1 MIHQSDL
8 IILGGGCAG
17 LSLGMNLANYREAC
31 PRTIILEGRHHYAND
46 RTWCFWGGFGSDS
59 EKLASHRW
67 ESFSI
72 TTSKDRVARNCEEN
86 PYLMVASEDFYRQAQ
101 EVIAQSPRIKLKMDN
116 TVSGEVLKKEGR
128 WHVETPT
135 GVYAAPMIVDTRPQV
150 SRADD
155 SKPLLWQSFLGEE
168 MITEQDLFDPGCV
181 ELMDFSGSSSERI
194 LFLYVLPFSK
204 REALVEATVFG
215 PDPLKAEDLQESLGV
230 LLKKRLQGCFYSS
243 GRREHGILPMGAPP
257 ENRQKDPSYVRAGLM
272 AGGARPSSGY
282 AFQRIWKWSQ
292 ECAAVLA
299 EGRPPISHR
308 PDDPIIRAMDGLF
321 LHVLFSHPELAPD
334 IFFSLFS
341 KVDSVRV
348 ARFMSDRASL
358 ADCLTIVA
366 SLPPVPFLSELAKT
380 MRLPYGHK
388 TKREKK
394 GKGGR

>member
-1 MIHQSDL
+1 MVHQSDL

-17 LSLGMNLANYREAC
+17 LSLGMNLANYGEAC
-31 PRTIILEGRHHYAND
+31 PRTIILEGRHHYIND

-72 TTSKDRVARNCEEN
+72 TTSKDHVARNCEEN
-86 PYLMVASEDFYRQAQ
+86 PYLMVAAEDFYRQAQ

-116 TVSGEVLKKEGR
+116 TVSGEVLKKEGL

-150 SRADD
+150 VRADD
-155 SKPLLWQSFLGEE
+155 SQPLLWQSFLGEE

-181 ELMDFSGSSSERI
+181 ELMDFSESSAGRI

-204 REALVEATVFG
+204 RKALVEATVFG
-215 PDPLKAEDLQESLGV
+215 PEPLKKEELEDSFG
-230 LLKKRLQGCFYSS
+230 LLVKKRLNGLPYSP
-243 GRREHGILPMGAPP
+243 GRREHGILPMGASP

-272 AGGARPSSGY
+272 AGAARPSSGY
-282 AFQRIWKWSQ
+282 AFQRIWRWSK
-292 ECAAVLA
+292 ECASVMAN
-299 EGRPPISHR
+299 GRPPISHR
-308 PDDPIIRAMDGLF
+308 SDAPLIRIMDALF
-321 LHVLFSHPELAPD
+321 LQVLYSRPDLAPAL
-334 IFFSLFS
+334 FFSLFS
-341 KVDSVRV
+341 KVDPVRV

-358 ADCLTIVA
+358 SDCLMIMA

-380 MRLPYGHK
+380 VGQRSDHK
-388 TKREKK
+388 TKR
-394 GKGGR
+394 GKRGGR

>member
-1 MIHQSDL
+1 
-8 IILGGGCAG
+8 
-17 LSLGMNLANYREAC
+17 MNLANYGEAC

-155 SKPLLWQSFLGEE
+155 SQPLLWQSFLGEE
-168 MITEQDLFDPGCV
+168 IVTDEDLFDPGCV
-181 ELMDFSGSSSERI
+181 ELMDFSESSAGRI

-204 REALVEATVFG
+204 RKALVEATVFG
-215 PDPLKAEDLQESLGV
+215 PEPLKKEDLEDSFG
-230 LLKKRLQGCFYSS
+230 LLVKKRLHGFPYSP
-243 GRREHGILPMGAPP
+243 GRREHGILPMGVPLKKQ
-257 ENRQKDPSYVRAGLM
+257 QKDPGYIRAGLM
-272 AGGARPSSGY
+272 AGAARPSSGY
-282 AFQRIWKWSQ
+282 AFQRIWRWSK
-292 ECAAVLA
+292 ECAIALTR
-299 EGRPPISHR
+299 GCPPLSH
-308 PDDPIIRAMDGLF
+308 PEDPPIIRSLDTLF
-321 LHVLFSHPELAPD
+321 LHVLCSRPELAPD
-334 IFFSLFS
+334 LFFSLFS
-341 KVDSVRV
+341 KVEPARV
-348 ARFMSDRASL
+348 ARFMCEHASFSDCIA
-358 ADCLTIVA
+358 IMA
-366 SLPPVPFLSELAKT
+366 SLPPAPFLSELVKT
-380 MRLPYGHK
+380 VGLSSGR
-388 TKREKK
+388 K
-394 GKGGR
+394 GKKEKGF

>member
-17 LSLGMNLANYREAC
+17 LSLGMNLANYGEAC

-72 TTSKDRVARNCEEN
+72 TTRKDRVARNCEEN

-155 SKPLLWQSFLGEE
+155 SQPLLWQSFLGEE

-181 ELMDFSGSSSERI
+181 ELMDFSESSAGRI

-204 REALVEATVFG
+204 RKALVEATVFG
-215 PDPLKAEDLQESLGV
+215 PEPLGKEDLEDSFG
-230 LLKKRLQGCFYSS
+230 LLVKKRLHGFPYSP
-243 GRREHGILPMGAPP
+243 GRREHGILPMGVPLKKQ
-257 ENRQKDPSYVRAGLM
+257 QKDPGYIRAGLM
-272 AGGARPSSGY
+272 AGAARPSSGY
-282 AFQRIWKWSQ
+282 AFQRIWRWSK
-292 ECAAVLA
+292 ECAIALTR
-299 EGRPPISHR
+299 GCPPLSH
-308 PDDPIIRAMDGLF
+308 PEDPPIIRSMDTLF
-321 LHVLFSHPELAPD
+321 LHVLCSRPELAPD
-334 IFFSLFS
+334 LFFSLFS
-341 KVDSVRV
+341 KVEPARV
-348 ARFMSDRASL
+348 ARFMSDHASFS
-358 ADCLTIVA
+358 DCIAIMA
-366 SLPPVPFLSELAKT
+366 SLPPAPFLSELVKT
-380 MRLPYGHK
+380 IGLSSGR
-388 TKREKK
+388 K
-394 GKGGR
+394 GKKEKGF

>member
-72 TTSKDRVARNCEEN
+72 TTIKDRVARNCEEN

-101 EVIAQSPRIKLKMDN
+101 EVIAQSPRIKLKIDN

-181 ELMDFSGSSSERI
+181 ELMDFSESSAGRI

-204 REALVEATVFG
+204 RKALVEATVFG
-215 PDPLKAEDLQESLGV
+215 PEPLKKEDLEDSFG
-230 LLKKRLQGCFYSS
+230 LLVKKRLHGFPYSP
-243 GRREHGILPMGAPP
+243 GRREHGILPMGVPLKKQ
-257 ENRQKDPSYVRAGLM
+257 QKDPGYIRAGLM
-272 AGGARPSSGY
+272 AGAARPSSGY
-282 AFQRIWKWSQ
+282 AFQRIWRWSK
-292 ECAAVLA
+292 ECAIALTR
-299 EGRPPISHR
+299 GCPPLSH
-308 PDDPIIRAMDGLF
+308 PEDPPIIRSMDTLF
-321 LHVLFSHPELAPD
+321 LHVLCSRPELAPD
-334 IFFSLFS
+334 LFFSLFS
-341 KVDSVRV
+341 KVEPARV
-348 ARFMSDRASL
+348 ARFMSEHASFS
-358 ADCLTIVA
+358 DCIAIMA
-366 SLPPVPFLSELAKT
+366 SLPPAPFLSELVKT
-380 MRLPYGHK
+380 VGLSSGR
-388 TKREKK
+388 K
-394 GKGGR
+394 GKKEKGF

>member
-17 LSLGMNLANYREAC
+17 LSLGMNLANYGEAC

-135 GVYAAPMIVDTRPQV
+135 GVYAALMIVDTRPQV

-155 SKPLLWQSFLGEE
+155 SQPLLWQSFLGEE

-181 ELMDFSGSSSERI
+181 ELMDFSESSAGRI

-204 REALVEATVFG
+204 RKALVEATVFG
-215 PDPLKAEDLQESLGV
+215 PEPLKKEDLEDSFG
-230 LLKKRLQGCFYSS
+230 LLVKKRLHGFPYSP
-243 GRREHGILPMGAPP
+243 GRREHGILPMGVPLKKQ
-257 ENRQKDPSYVRAGLM
+257 QKDPGYIRAGLM
-272 AGGARPSSGY
+272 AGAARPSSGY
-282 AFQRIWKWSQ
+282 AFQRIWRWSK
-292 ECAAVLA
+292 ECAIALTM
-299 EGRPPISHR
+299 GCPPLSH
-308 PDDPIIRAMDGLF
+308 PEDPPIIRSMDTLF
-321 LHVLFSHPELAPD
+321 LHVLCSRPELAPD
-334 IFFSLFS
+334 LFFSLFS
-341 KVDSVRV
+341 KVEPARV
-348 ARFMSDRASL
+348 ARFMSEHASFS
-358 ADCLTIVA
+358 DCIAIMA
-366 SLPPVPFLSELAKT
+366 SLPPAPFLSELVKT
-380 MRLPYGHK
+380 VGLSSGR
-388 TKREKK
+388 K
-394 GKGGR
+394 GKKEKGF